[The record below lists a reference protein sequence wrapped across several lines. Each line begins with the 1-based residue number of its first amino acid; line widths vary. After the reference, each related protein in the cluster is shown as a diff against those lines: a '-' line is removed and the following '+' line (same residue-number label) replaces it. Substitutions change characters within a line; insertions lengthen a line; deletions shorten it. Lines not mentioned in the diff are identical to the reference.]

1 MVQET
6 ETHPARGRRWL
17 PTSRRGKVLAGLAA
31 ATVVLAGGFAAA
43 YVLFF
48 TPDSKPRLTLGT
60 APSGS
65 ASSPAPASGTLGG
78 RWVVAAGSVAGYRV
92 REQLGFLPAPDDAV
106 GRTSAIT
113 GGFAVDGG
121 ASGAAYSVRDVSLSA
136 DVSKLQSDDGR
147 RDRRMASIG
156 LQTAQFPTA
165 SFAAAGP
172 IAIPPS
178 AVSGATETVP
188 ATGQLTIH
196 GVTKT
201 VTIPLQ
207 VRRDAGQIDIAGSL
221 RFPFSQFGMTAP
233 SVGGFVTV
241 QSDPTLEFRVLF
253 QHG

>member
-1 MVQET
+1 MAKGT
-6 ETHPARGRRWL
+6 DSHPTTGRRWL
-17 PTSRRGKVLAGLAA
+17 PTSRRGRVLAGLAA
-31 ATVVLAGGFAAA
+31 AAVVLAGGFAAV

-65 ASSPAPASGTLGG
+65 ASSQAPASGTLAG
-78 RWVVAAGSVAGYRV
+78 RWVVASGSVAGYRV

-113 GGFAVDGG
+113 GGFAVDGA
-121 ASGAAYSVRDVSLSA
+121 ASGSTFSVRDVSLTA
-136 DVSKLQSDDGR
+136 DLTKLQSDDGR
-147 RDRRMASIG
+147 RDRRLAGIG

-165 SFAAAGP
+165 SFAASGP

-196 GVTKT
+196 GVTKA

-253 QHG
+253 QHT

>member
-1 MVQET
+1 MAQGT
-6 ETHPARGRRWL
+6 DSHPTTGRRWL
-17 PTSRRGKVLAGLAA
+17 PTSRRGRVLAGVAA
-31 ATVVLAGGFAAA
+31 AAVVLAGGFAAV

-48 TPDSKPRLTLGT
+48 TPESKPRLTLGT
-60 APSGS
+60 APSDS
-65 ASSPAPASGTLGG
+65 ASSQAPASGTLAG
-78 RWVVAAGSVAGYRV
+78 RWVVASGSVAGYRV

-113 GGFAVDGG
+113 GGFAVDGA
-121 ASGAAYSVRDVSLSA
+121 ASGSTFSVRDVSLTA
-136 DVSKLQSDDGR
+136 DLTKLQSDDGR
-147 RDRRMASIG
+147 RDRRLAGIG

-165 SFAAAGP
+165 SFAASGP

-196 GVTKT
+196 GVTKA

-253 QHG
+253 QHT